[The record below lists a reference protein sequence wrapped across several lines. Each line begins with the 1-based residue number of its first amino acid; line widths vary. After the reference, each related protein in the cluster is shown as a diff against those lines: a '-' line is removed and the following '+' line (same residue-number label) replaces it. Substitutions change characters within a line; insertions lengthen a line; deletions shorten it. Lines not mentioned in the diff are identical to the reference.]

1 MRYNIETADNGWII
15 SWWDEDGEESVQ
27 HSKVF
32 EIPEDFDTMRED
44 PQTLIDL
51 LYFIKEEVCGQYYS
65 KHKSKNV
72 MVRFE
77 DGTE

>member
-15 SWWDEDGEESVQ
+15 SWRDEDGEESVQ